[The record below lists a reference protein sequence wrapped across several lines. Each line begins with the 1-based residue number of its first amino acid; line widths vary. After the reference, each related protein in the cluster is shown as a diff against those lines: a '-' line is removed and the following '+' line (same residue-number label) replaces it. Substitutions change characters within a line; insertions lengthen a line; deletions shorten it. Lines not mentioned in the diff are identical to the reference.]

1 MSVINVDG
9 LRVSNSSFRNTNG
22 TPPQSGIDIE
32 PDKPSQLL
40 KRIELRDIIL
50 ENNLGCGLEIE
61 FGSYIGSPV
70 KRNPLSATYFFRWA
84 AFLLDGRVR
93 CTFRSPWGSSRR
105 MCGAATTPSAS
116 AC

>member
-1 MSVINVDG
+1 MALLLQGMSVIDVDG

-50 ENNLGCGLEIE
+50 ENNSGCGLEIE

-70 KRNPLSATYFFRWA
+70 KRNPLSATSFAGLRSHSM
-84 AFLLDGRVR
+84 R
-93 CTFRSPWGSSRR
+93 FRSPWGSSRR
-105 MCGAATTPSAS
+105 MCGAATTPSA
-116 AC
+116 

>member
-9 LRVSNSSFRNTNG
+9 LRVANSSFRNTNG

-50 ENNLGCGLEIE
+50 ENNSGCGLEIE

-70 KRNPLSATYFFRWA
+70 KRNPLSACVSTR
-84 AFLLDGRVR
+84 G
-93 CTFRSPWGSSRR
+93 C
-105 MCGAATTPSAS
+105 
-116 AC
+116 